1 MPSLFSFLHFAAAFA
16 LVSALVLEQVLLRDA
31 LNLWSA
37 HTLVLAD
44 RIYGAAATI
53 LLFAGFARVL
63 YFEKGAHYYFHSA
76 PFLAKLA
83 LFVIVALLSIPAT
96 LEFLSWRKALA
107 QGAGARGE
115 RAPLAQDPG
124 AGARAAGRRGVDHRR
139 RHAHGARRRLLRLA
153 RRRVSSVIAR
163 RAPVTATQRGAD
175 EDRLP
180 CNGAKG
186 RE

>member
-53 LLFAGFARVL
+53 LLLAGFARVL

-107 QGAGARGE
+107 REQVPAVSERRWRRMRVLVRAQLAGVG
-115 RAPLAQDPG
+115 LIIV
-124 AGARAAGRRGVDHRR
+124 AATLM
-139 RHAHGARRRLLRLA
+139 AHG
-153 RRRVSSVIAR
+153 V
-163 RAPVTATQRGAD
+163 GYF
-175 EDRLP
+175 
-180 CNGAKG
+180 G
-186 RE
+186 